1 MYLMLQKETPDD
13 FVIATG
19 ESRRLADFA
28 AVAFAQVGLD
38 PKDHLIID
46 EGLLRPTDI
55 MTGQGNAEKAASKL
69 GGCGQDDGRN
79 VPGRIRGSVSVSASV
94 RVDDEEGRAR
104 LGATCPARRGY
115 GAQPGVSNLRQCQC
129 HPVVSVSVR
138 GENRT

>member
-69 GGCGQDDGRN
+69 GCQPRFKMEDVARMM
-79 VPGRIRGSVSVSASV
+79 VEACQAES
-94 RVDDEEGRAR
+94 EE
-104 LGATCPARRGY
+104 
-115 GAQPGVSNLRQCQC
+115 
-129 HPVVSVSVR
+129 VSVSVPVSGWTTKR
-138 GENRT
+138 DEHDWGRLARPEGAMGLSTGFQT